1 MWKEISHLPRH
12 VQRGTDQMHHLCK
25 LSENLDLDP
34 ASWKFLVNRK
44 NRWPYSK
51 FMSRIV
57 VVPSKLNQSFPAPK
71 KWKYTIADWIW
82 HSFNEQFSNAF
93 IQQLVSQPT
102 GFFWQFKDL
111 SASIPLLYFQ
121 NITVRVHSRLARV
134 HTVYTLHSGLPCQF
148 NQPFIPFNYRLVR
161 LNV

>member
-82 HSFNEQFSNAF
+82 HSFMNSFQMHLFNSWSPNQLDFSDNSRTCQLLFHCYTSRIHWHYWQYKVSNKQFWSSV
-93 IQQLVSQPT
+93 LV
-102 GFFWQFKDL
+102 
-111 SASIPLLYFQ
+111 
-121 NITVRVHSRLARV
+121 ITVI
-134 HTVYTLHSGLPCQF
+134 C
-148 NQPFIPFNYRLVR
+148 
-161 LNV
+161 

>member
-57 VVPSKLNQSFPAPK
+57 VVTSKLNQSFPAPK

-111 SASIPLLYFQ
+111 SD
-121 NITVRVHSRLARV
+121 
-134 HTVYTLHSGLPCQF
+134 
-148 NQPFIPFNYRLVR
+148 FIPTVILPEYHCSCAQLFSPCTRRIHATQWLTVS
-161 LNV
+161 V